1 MIMTFNPQNNI
12 EHLFQTSRLHNSK
25 KIENP
30 RVEFEHDSG
39 NGADVAM
46 MRDSSFSKTPNI
58 HVILHQQLDQSP
70 KPLHQSLRL
79 ERASD
84 HLLQT
89 SHKRQLQ
96 IVVKYEEPTSRM
108 PINCQCNDPSPS
120 NGAQMLTQSK
130 NHSFKNLHLRIG
142 SKISETVKGKLRLG
156 TRILQ
161 LRGPYSRPPLYLN
174 SRLAFFSER
183 SIRFSSPNGEFGLCS
198 MKKDRESEPK

>member
-1 MIMTFNPQNNI
+1 MAFSHVDEPQMTHSNKSQKAHHPFKYI
-12 EHLFQTSRLHNSK
+12 CTWTR
-25 KIENP
+25 
-30 RVEFEHDSG
+30 
-39 NGADVAM
+39 
-46 MRDSSFSKTPNI
+46 
-58 HVILHQQLDQSP
+58 LDQSP

-130 NHSFKNLHLRIG
+130 NHSFKNLHCYDFCLLCLMIQ
-142 SKISETVKGKLRLG
+142 V
-156 TRILQ
+156 IL
-161 LRGPYSRPPLYLN
+161 LK
-174 SRLAFFSER
+174 
-183 SIRFSSPNGEFGLCS
+183 GLCPEISDKIDS
-198 MKKDRESEPK
+198 MNHRMNKHWKKTENFVHGIREHGNHLLPVLSSIFICSVWLVGISQNHEDPTWGQTHSYKIMVSFQQPY